1 MIVDIS
7 LLCVAMAVYFEARS
21 EDIYSQTQVA
31 FVIKNRIDHSAWPDN
46 ACDVVKQK
54 HQFSFY
60 WDGKPEHIKDLVA
73 WETAKYAA
81 QRALDVPFENLGATY
96 YHSTAIKAP
105 AWAKKMTRLGQMGK
119 HIFYAD
125 SRDINK

>member
-1 MIVDIS
+1 MIIDVS
-7 LLCVAMAVYFEARS
+7 LICVAMAVYFESRS
-21 EDIYSQTQVA
+21 EPIDGQVQVA
-31 FVIKNRIDHSAWPDN
+31 HVIKNRIHHADWPDN

-81 QRALDVPFENLGATY
+81 QRAIDVPWENMGATY
-96 YHSTAIKAP
+96 YHSTAIKEP
-105 AWAKKMTRLGQMGK
+105 FWAKKMKKLGQIGK
-119 HIFYAD
+119 HVFYTE
-125 SRDINK
+125 